1 MFQKGDYIIYR
12 NTGVCQVAEIG
23 VPENFP
29 ITEGTLYYFLVPM
42 RGSGIIYIPV
52 NSSVFM
58 RPVITREQA
67 DTLISSI
74 PQLPE
79 LPCQYKE
86 QKALVETYKSLVQT
100 HDCITLLRLIKS
112 IQKKEAELTQ
122 KGKTLGK
129 IDMQYKKQ
137 AKEMLG
143 EELSIVLN
151 IPYEEIPGYIQ
162 QHVEIIA

>member
-29 ITEGTLYYFLVPM
+29 ITEGTLYYFLVPI
-42 RGSGIIYIPV
+42 RGAGTIYIPV
-52 NSSVFM
+52 NSPVFM

-67 DTLISSI
+67 DTLIASI
-74 PQLPE
+74 PHLSG
-79 LPCQYKE
+79 LPCQYKD

-100 HDCITLLRLIKS
+100 HDCMTLLQLIKS
-112 IQKKEAELTQ
+112 IQNKELELTQ

-137 AKEMLG
+137 AKEMLR

-151 IPYEEIPGYIQ
+151 IPYEDIPIYIQ
-162 QHVEIIA
+162 QHVEITA